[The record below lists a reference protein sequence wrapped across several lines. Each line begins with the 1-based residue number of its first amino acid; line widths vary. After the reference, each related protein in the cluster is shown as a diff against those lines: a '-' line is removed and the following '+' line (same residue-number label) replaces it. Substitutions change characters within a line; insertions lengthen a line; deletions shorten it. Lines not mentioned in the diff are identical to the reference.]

1 MTENLDDY
9 ILSHITPEPEHLRR
23 LYRRTHLRHLYPRMC
38 SGHLQG
44 RLLAMISAMV
54 SPRRIL
60 ELGTYTGYS
69 ALCLAEG
76 LRPDG
81 RLHTVEIDDEMEEEP
96 TELFATAPGGD
107 RITLHIGDAET
118 IVNEIDE
125 EWDLVYIDA
134 NKRRYVEYL
143 DAVLPLGRQSNRHRH
158 QPRRPDPRPRP
169 LQQLRSRPPLPRN
182 RHPPPPRRPNPP
194 PQTPLTSSSPP
205 RQRLHHGAAP
215 HRRTKPAPIPQC
227 AILRLAPHNHLS
239 HHHEKPPSCRAA
251 PWCSRQT
258 TREYHHT
265 LCDNTS
271 CAPWSRPHHLKTLGE
286 G

>member
-81 RLHTVEIDDEMEEEP
+81 RLHTVEIDDEMEEEL
-96 TELFATAPGGD
+96 TELFATAPGSD

-143 DAVLPLGRQSNRHRH
+143 DAVLPRLRPGGFIIADNTLWDGKVADTVANHDAQTLALDRFNSYVAA
-158 QPRRPDPRPRP
+158 RPDLETVILPLRDGLTLLRKRPY
-169 LQQLRSRPPLPRN
+169 PPAR
-182 RHPPPPRRPNPP
+182 
-194 PQTPLTSSSPP
+194 
-205 RQRLHHGAAP
+205 
-215 HRRTKPAPIPQC
+215 
-227 AILRLAPHNHLS
+227 
-239 HHHEKPPSCRAA
+239 
-251 PWCSRQT
+251 
-258 TREYHHT
+258 
-265 LCDNTS
+265 
-271 CAPWSRPHHLKTLGE
+271 
-286 G
+286 